1 MLLAGPSAWE
11 TRVNSSLPRGL
22 ALTALLALGLAPAAQ
37 ASDTVYRWKDDRGNL
52 VVSDRPPEDSRIE
65 YDAVHMGPNAMT
77 RTLTR
82 PGPAAP
88 SPAGTSRLEADTEK
102 AGDRVTRVEKDP
114 EICRTA
120 RDNLQT
126 LDTFARIRT
135 KDEDGEYYYLSE
147 EEKEAQ
153 REQARELIRVHCE

>member
-1 MLLAGPSAWE
+1 M
-11 TRVNSSLPRGL
+11 NSWLSRGL
-22 ALTALLALGLAPAAQ
+22 TLFALLALGLAPAAQ
-37 ASDTVYRWKDDRGNL
+37 ASDTVYRWKDNRGNL

-82 PGPAAP
+82 PGPGAP
-88 SPAGTSRLEADTEK
+88 SPAGTSRLEADTDK
-102 AGDRVTRVEKDP
+102 PGDRVTRVEKDP

-135 KDEDGEYYYLSE
+135 KDENGEYYYLSE